1 MTGRS
6 WQVAPPFVETISC
19 LSPMRTSKTV
29 RWMPRGE
36 ITKISSGCGTIYRVV
51 LNIRLVGGGL
61 VAINLTFSHI
71 NIGNFIIP
79 IESIDFHIFQRGGP
93 TTNQLEGCGNL
104 VFYFTTWIM
113 INIHNLFCCVNCC
126 SFHLEWQKIRK
137 IKQSFYGHPKSSD
150 VNICKYD

>member
-1 MTGRS
+1 MLGQHDWQQPLLSKQSPAFLPYQEPRQSGR
-6 WQVAPPFVETISC
+6 C
-19 LSPMRTSKTV
+19 
-29 RWMPRGE
+29 RGMK
-36 ITKISSGCGTIYRVV
+36 IIKISSGCGTIYRCWILDLLVV
-51 LNIRLVGGGL
+51 TGCHEFDL
-61 VAINLTFSHI
+61 FSHM
-71 NIGNFIIP
+71 NWEFHHPNWRT
-79 IESIDFHIFQRGGP
+79 HIFQRGGYT

-113 INIHNLFCCVNCC
+113 INIHNRFCCVNCC